1 MFTTLFCS
9 KNNGKFFKTIF
20 LKEKNIHKNK
30 NIFSLYNIH
39 GLTSLKKKDQSY
51 GFMKKQYFSFQQK
64 NRKIIQNQKMQIP
77 LKVREGTKKFL

>member
-1 MFTTLFCS
+1 MKKLKYIRYLLHFFVE

-39 GLTSLKKKDQSY
+39 GLTSLKK
-51 GFMKKQYFSFQQK
+51 
-64 NRKIIQNQKMQIP
+64 
-77 LKVREGTKKFL
+77 EGSIVWFHEKTILFLSAEK